1 MVFRDDEVGTALSG
15 EGVAHRRPG
24 ADRKPRERAKG
35 SNGVSFSWSIST
47 LNVVCFSEHYLRHQ
61 WALGIWV
68 FSNTLQCAKS
78 EITKNPFCF
87 CISKYLLCADTPITL
102 LNLSQIPWWSFNSS
116 VTSQLLL
123 EWRGA
128 QDCLESHNCLI
139 PSWKHLQEALTPVHS
154 QVLTEV
160 DAWHL
165 LGNVYSVWCSRPP
178 MSVTWPWLWP
188 KHLKEQLKG
197 RSIHF
202 SSQI

>member
-1 MVFRDDEVGTALSG
+1 MESL
-15 EGVAHRRPG
+15 
-24 ADRKPRERAKG
+24 
-35 SNGVSFSWSIST
+35 SWSIST
-47 LNVVCFSEHYLRHQ
+47 LNVVCFSEHCLRHQ

-68 FSNTLQCAKS
+68 FSNTLQCVKS

-87 CISKYLLCADTPITL
+87 CIFKYLLCADTPITL
-102 LNLSQIPWWSFNSS
+102 LNLSQPPWWSFHSS

-160 DAWHL
+160 DTCL
-165 LGNVYSVWCSRPP
+165 LRVMLQAPHVSYLD
-178 MSVTWPWLWP
+178 MTVTKTP
-188 KHLKEQLKG
+188 E
-197 RSIHF
+197 RTT
-202 SSQI
+202 